1 MTAKLLIAGLLLGNL
16 TLANARPR
24 DVASDLMTKVKPGTI
39 AYRDENGFL
48 YSRNELEHVASGAIM
63 PDADSSNNPLDAIKD
78 FHDQLEK
85 LGITL
90 SLVPVPPKL
99 AIHPCAGLKPGEAGK
114 YLQEFYRQLTDAG
127 INVIDLMPG
136 WLEKND
142 QDIFCR
148 TDAHWSP
155 LGIEIAADKIAG
167 RISLRGDAR
176 YSCSTKEITIVGDLL
191 ASLDNN
197 AEPTEKLTVRQVHED
212 VWSDDSPVL
221 LLGDSHLLFF
231 SVGGDMLA
239 DNAGLGEQ
247 LALKLQM
254 PVERIAVRGSAANA
268 ARINLFRKA
277 ARNPAWLKNKK
288 YIVWCFSCRE
298 FNGTA
303 GGWRQIPVMRPSN

>member
-1 MTAKLLIAGLLLGNL
+1 MQFAAGKSDSRKRS
-16 TLANARPR
+16 TQ
-24 DVASDLMTKVKPGTI
+24 DVASDLLTKVKPGTI
-39 AYRDENGFL
+39 AIGMKTVFSIRETV
-48 YSRNELEHVASGAIM
+48 EHVAFGAIM

-191 ASLDNN
+191 ASLT
-197 AEPTEKLTVRQVHED
+197 ATPRPEKINRQA
-212 VWSDDSPVL
+212 S
-221 LLGDSHLLFF
+221 
-231 SVGGDMLA
+231 
-239 DNAGLGEQ
+239 
-247 LALKLQM
+247 
-254 PVERIAVRGSAANA
+254 
-268 ARINLFRKA
+268 
-277 ARNPAWLKNKK
+277 
-288 YIVWCFSCRE
+288 
-298 FNGTA
+298 T
-303 GGWRQIPVMRPSN
+303 